1 MIKVLGG
8 GSSRSLSLIRCR
20 RQQRRITKSRK
31 HEIFSSIQNTDRNL
45 PKSVRVKSVRINV
58 KKERKVIKTRKKDG
72 KKGRK
77 NTKEKKI
84 RMAKIYGAEMNQRE
98 DYVWQKKS

>member
-1 MIKVLGG
+1 M
-8 GSSRSLSLIRCR
+8 
-20 RQQRRITKSRK
+20 
-31 HEIFSSIQNTDRNL
+31 
-45 PKSVRVKSVRINV
+45 RVKSLRINR

-84 RMAKIYGAEMNQRE
+84 RMAKIYRAEMNQRE
-98 DYVWQKKS
+98 DYVRQKKS

>member
-1 MIKVLGG
+1 M
-8 GSSRSLSLIRCR
+8 
-20 RQQRRITKSRK
+20 
-31 HEIFSSIQNTDRNL
+31 
-45 PKSVRVKSVRINV
+45 RVKSLRINR

-84 RMAKIYGAEMNQRE
+84 RMAKIYKAEMNQRE
-98 DYVWQKKS
+98 DYVRQKKS

>member
-1 MIKVLGG
+1 M
-8 GSSRSLSLIRCR
+8 
-20 RQQRRITKSRK
+20 
-31 HEIFSSIQNTDRNL
+31 
-45 PKSVRVKSVRINV
+45 

-84 RMAKIYGAEMNQRE
+84 RMAKIYRAEMNQRE
-98 DYVWQKKS
+98 DYVRQKKS

>member
-1 MIKVLGG
+1 M
-8 GSSRSLSLIRCR
+8 
-20 RQQRRITKSRK
+20 
-31 HEIFSSIQNTDRNL
+31 
-45 PKSVRVKSVRINV
+45 RVKSVRINV

-98 DYVWQKKS
+98 DYVRQKKS